1 MKHLAWLIVL
11 PMSVLAGPREDYARQ
26 WLLQPVREHEGAYRV
41 QLDREVYRTA
51 VSPTLLDVDVIDA
64 NGRTVSAGILVADA
78 PATPAAERVSV
89 PWFAVPGTRAGDQAS
104 LALIA
109 QRDAQGRILS
119 LQASTDGSTST
130 AGARGG
136 AVLFDL
142 SAIRSSVSAL
152 ELEWAPDTVV
162 DAAFRV
168 ETSDDLQRWSTV
180 SERQP
185 LLALTQGGRRLQQ
198 NEIPLPGSA
207 RYVRITPLD
216 GGPALPIAR
225 ASARLS
231 AASAQSPLQWE
242 TLSGRALREGNR
254 DYHVFV
260 LQGRFPMERADIAA
274 GNSAVEWTLESRD
287 GDDAPWRWR
296 AGPWM
301 AFRVD
306 GNGGATASPAVALEA
321 APVRD
326 RQWRLSATRGI
337 PAQAP
342 TLRLGYRPESV
353 VFLAQGQAP
362 WSLVAGSAVA
372 QRAAAPMPQLLQ
384 ALRDSRGTDWQ
395 PAAATLSQAQ
405 PLAGEQALQP
415 RARPLDWKHWLLWGL
430 LVGGAAVVVTLAL
443 SLLRK
448 PASRDA

>member
-11 PMSVLAGPREDYARQ
+11 PMAALAGPREDYARQ
-26 WLLQPVREHEGAYRV
+26 WPLQPVRDHEGAYRV

-64 NGRTVSAGILVADA
+64 NGRTVSAGIFDADA
-78 PATPAAERVSV
+78 PAAPAAQRAGV
-89 PWFAVPGTRAGDQAS
+89 PWFAVPDMRAGEAAS

-109 QRDAQGRILS
+109 QRDEQGRILS
-119 LQASTDGSTST
+119 LQASTGGSST
-130 AGARGG
+130 VGARGG

-142 SAIRSSVSAL
+142 SAIRSTVAAL
-152 ELEWAPDTVV
+152 ELEWPPGAVV

-168 ETSDDLQRWSTV
+168 EASDDLQRWSTV

-185 LLALTQGGRRLQQ
+185 LLALTQDGRRLQQ
-198 NEIPLPGSA
+198 NEIPLQGSA
-207 RYVRITPLD
+207 RYVRITPLEN
-216 GGPALPIAR
+216 GPALPIAR
-225 ASARLS
+225 VSARLS
-231 AASAQSPLQWE
+231 AAPVQSPLQWE
-242 TLSGRALREGNR
+242 TLSGRALREADR
-254 DYHVFV
+254 EYHVYV

-287 GDDAPWRWR
+287 SDDAPWRWR

-306 GNGGATASPAVALEA
+306 GTGGATTSAAVALEA

-326 RQWRLSATRGI
+326 RQWRLSAARGT

-384 ALRDSRGTDWQ
+384 ALRDSRGATWQ
-395 PAAATLSQAQ
+395 PASATLSQGRQ
-405 PLAGEQALQP
+405 LAGKQALQP
-415 RARPLDWKHWLLWGL
+415 RAKPMDWKQWLLWGL

-448 PASRDA
+448 PAARDA